1 MTPKW
6 APCDSQ
12 LKINYQLINMKT
24 KNQSA
29 TIDLHCRFMSKEPMQ
44 QETPGHLTC
53 QFFETGRNK
62 HNILSEQ

>member
-1 MTPKW
+1 M
-6 APCDSQ
+6 
-12 LKINYQLINMKT
+12 T

-29 TIDLHCRFMSKEPMQ
+29 TIDLHCRYMSKEPMQ

-62 HNILSEQ
+62 HNNLSEQ